1 MRDILRRKCH
11 FCLAFCS
18 VFVVVLSTLVVNT
31 VIAKGPIIF
40 LSLNQAGTGE
50 FDAYFE
56 PVDKADFLT
65 FGRTRSGPNEFELS
79 DIFFNYTHFRYLWG
93 DRYNVAPRYHYGG
106 EGPGF
111 VKILDVVGL
120 DGQFLNM
127 WDTKLEKEIHLGS

>member
-1 MRDILRRKCH
+1 MRRKCH

-56 PVDKADFLT
+56 PIDKNNSLT
-65 FGRTRSGPNEFELS
+65 FGPNDFELS
-79 DIFFNYTHFRYLWG
+79 DIFFNYTHFQYLWG
-93 DRYNVAPRYHYGG
+93 DRYNIAPRYHYGG
-106 EGPGF
+106 VVPEF

-127 WDTKLEKEIHLGS
+127 WDT

>member
-56 PVDKADFLT
+56 PIDKNNSLT
-65 FGRTRSGPNEFELS
+65 FGPNDFELS

-93 DRYNVAPRYHYGG
+93 DRYNIAPRYHYGG
-106 EGPGF
+106 ERPGF

-127 WDTKLEKEIHLGS
+127 WDT